1 MYKEKFRR
9 KAGLSLLDPT
19 LQLVTEDPAAGQ
31 QPPQLPTV
39 DLGRARGTDGDGA
52 ADEDGQEYVDFLC
65 RCLYS
70 FASIRII
77 TATLS
82 HSTFHLQRFC
92 LPIQIYHRTF
102 WNSFLDFRIE
112 KFP

>member
-19 LQLVTEDPAAGQ
+19 LQLVTEDPTAGQ

-52 ADEDGQEYVDFLC
+52 ADEDGQEYVGFLC

-70 FASIRII
+70 VASIRIM
-77 TATLS
+77 TATL
-82 HSTFHLQRFC
+82 HLQRFKVFQYKSI
-92 LPIQIYHRTF
+92 PAHFEIHF
-102 WNSFLDFRIE
+102 
-112 KFP
+112 